1 MSMLAMS
8 SLLLTACGNNERQ
21 EFIDASVES
30 TCMFFETG
38 ANLDEETLTANAKA
52 IFEKHGFSSSDEDL
66 QALADKY
73 NNDDEVAAAVL
84 EGIKQ
89 CTGDVAPEALETDE
103 EAATEDDTT
112 VEEEATSEDIDV
124 DATTEDPQDAAD
136 EADAKVSE

>member
-21 EFIDASVES
+21 DFIDASVES

-38 ANLDEETLTANAKA
+38 STLDEETLTENARA
-52 IFEKHGFSSSDEDL
+52 IFEKYGFGSSDEEL

-89 CTGDVAPEALETDE
+89 CTGDVAPEDLVTE
-103 EAATEDDTT
+103 EEQEPEEDVEVEVE
-112 VEEEATSEDIDV
+112 VEEETS
-124 DATTEDPQDAAD
+124 
-136 EADAKVSE
+136 ADAEVDTESANELDAEVEVSE